1 MNVEQAR
8 FNMIEQ
14 QIRPWDVLDGSV
26 LHLLSAV
33 RREDFVPAEHQSLAF
48 TDMDIPLGGGRS
60 LLPPRVEAR
69 LVQDLQLSKRDTV
82 LQIGAATGFVT
93 ALLAHKAQRVIALE
107 SQPALAAQARANLRK
122 AGVFNAEVVEAD
134 GHTGLAAQG
143 PFDAILLLGSV
154 ADVPSVLFEQL
165 RDGGRLLAIV
175 GQQPMMRATLYT
187 RVAAGQIRREERFDT
202 VAPRLPGF
210 AEPNQF
216 QF

>member
-14 QIRPWDVLDGSV
+14 QVRPWEVLDGSV

-33 RREDFVPAEHQSLAF
+33 RREDFVPKAYQGLAF
-48 TDMDIPLGGGRS
+48 MDMEIPLGGNRS

-93 ALLAHKAQRVIALE
+93 ALLAHKAQRVIAME
-107 SQPALAAQARANLRK
+107 SDAGMASQARANLRQ
-122 AGVFNAEVVEAD
+122 AGVNNAEVVEGSGAS
-134 GHTGLAAQG
+134 GLAAQA
-143 PFDAILLLGSV
+143 PYDAILLMGSV
-154 ADVPSVLFEQL
+154 ADVPSALLDQL

-175 GQQPMMRATLYT
+175 GQDPMMRATLYT
-187 RVAAGQIRREERFDT
+187 KAAPGQWHREERFDT

>member
-107 SQPALAAQARANLRK
+107 SQPTLAAQARANLRA
-122 AGVFNAEVVEAD
+122 AGVSNAEVVEAD
-134 GHTGLAAQG
+134 GHAGLPAQG